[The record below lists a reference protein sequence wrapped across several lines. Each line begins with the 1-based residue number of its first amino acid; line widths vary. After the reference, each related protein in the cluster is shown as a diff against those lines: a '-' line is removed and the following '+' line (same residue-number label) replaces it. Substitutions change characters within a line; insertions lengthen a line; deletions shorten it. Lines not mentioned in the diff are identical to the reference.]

1 MSQEPIH
8 DPEAIARY
16 REQLAEHIDDE
27 NVTPVCPC
35 RAPVPCTVPVAPM
48 FHGQAFKAG
57 CEDEYLNRMRARY
70 GEGWD

>member
-8 DPEAIARY
+8 DAEAIARH

-35 RAPVPCTVPVAPM
+35 RVPPPCTVPVRPGFGNA
-48 FHGQAFKAG
+48 AFKAG
-57 CEDEYLNRMRARY
+57 CEDEYANEMKARY
-70 GEGWD
+70 GGEW